1 MTLGDIVVV
10 SILGTTVIYLLW
22 HIGMLLLQINLAL
35 STLVVLAL
43 PDTNEAK
50 KLVLDAAD
58 KYKVVP
64 ITRFNL

>member
-1 MTLGDIVVV
+1 MIIVI
-10 SILGTTVIYLLW
+10 SILGATVIYLLW
-22 HIGMLLLQINLAL
+22 RIGMLLLQINLAL

-50 KLVLDAAD
+50 RLVLDTVD

>member
-1 MTLGDIVVV
+1 MTFDIIVL
-10 SILGTTVIYLLW
+10 SIISSVIIYLLW
-22 HIGMLLLQINLAL
+22 VITNQLVEIKQAL

-50 KLVLDAAD
+50 KLVLDTVD

-64 ITRFNL
+64 ITHFTR

>member
-1 MTLGDIVVV
+1 MTFDIIVL
-10 SILGTTVIYLLW
+10 SIISSVIIYLLW
-22 HIGMLLLQINLAL
+22 VIINQLVEIKQAL

-50 KLVLDAAD
+50 KLVLDAVD

-64 ITRFNL
+64 ITHFKR

>member
-1 MTLGDIVVV
+1 MIIVI

-50 KLVLDAAD
+50 RLVLDTVD